1 MVWGGFLKSFV
12 WLGKQV
18 RKVAFKNKIDRYQKH
33 TVDEKP
39 PLLLLFF
46 LSPNNLAL
54 NHVLNITKKRQQKRK
69 KKQVQIFQHNIG
81 SSISEQG
88 NFSVSKFSGQLLEHF
103 YKIGVEILE

>member
-1 MVWGGFLKSFV
+1 MKS
-12 WLGKQV
+12 
-18 RKVAFKNKIDRYQKH
+18 
-33 TVDEKP
+33 
-39 PLLLLFF
+39 PLASAF
-46 LSPNNLAL
+46 LSPNNFDLEPCF
-54 NHVLNITKKRQQKRK
+54 KYYQKRQQKRK